1 MLWVKDFKCAFE
13 YLRGASD
20 SPWFSVEV
28 SPTIV
33 RFVAPCNGY
42 VAQYETRLIRDV
54 NASFFARVNFQELDV
69 FPLKRENV
77 IVFDISNEE
86 KVAIHEVGQN
96 GNTVASVITER
107 YRLDNTGV
115 APVAQLRFDGRRLL
129 APHKPLFPPTIS
141 SPREVT
147 FVLTAGGGCHV
158 ISDGNF
164 ITKTSWAEQEIDL
177 HHIHRFTVDSRVL
190 WLEGRHV
197 EMKLGPEE
205 LDTEQQVTF
214 SIRSGNGIRR
224 MVFVANKAIEYQ
236 LPKIDDTWCVAHVAI
251 PGDDFCLPSEVSLHV
266 EDDRV
271 RVVTCGDCGAKTM
284 LIGYVLSGHAPF
296 ISHKLSGSV
305 FHEAMRACGNAA
317 LMYLP
322 QTPAPIV
329 LRGQDGAWRYLFGQV
344 KRIVH

>member
-1 MLWVKDFKCAFE
+1 MLWVKDFRCAFE

-20 SPWFSVEV
+20 SPGFSVEV

-33 RFVAPCNGY
+33 SFVAPCNGY

-54 NASFFARVNFQELDV
+54 NAWFFAHVDFQELDV
-69 FPLKRENV
+69 FPLKREDV

-86 KVAIHEVGQN
+86 KVAIHEVGPN
-96 GNTVASVITER
+96 GNTVASVVTER
-107 YRLDNTGV
+107 HQRHILDNTGG
-115 APVAQLRFDGRRLL
+115 ATVAQLRFDGRRLL
-129 APHKPLFPPTIS
+129 APHKPLFPPTIL

-147 FVLTAGGGCHV
+147 FVLTGGVCHV

-164 ITKTSWAEQEIDL
+164 ITKTSWQEQVIDL

-197 EMKLGPEE
+197 EMKL
-205 LDTEQQVTF
+205 DTEQRATF

-236 LPKIDDTWCVAHVAI
+236 LPKIDNTWCVAHVAI

-266 EDDRV
+266 KDDRV
-271 RVVTCGDCGAKTM
+271 RVVTCGDCGEKNM
-284 LIGYVLSGHAPF
+284 SIGHVLSGHAPF
-296 ISHKLSGSV
+296 ISHKLNGSV